1 MPSCS
6 SPSPSSRSEHS
17 IPLLSTSRI
26 FPTFS
31 AAPVA
36 GITVPGGAK
45 IVRSPARAFGAPQ
58 TTCTVAASPTST
70 MQTRNRSRVR
80 VRLGRHDPRRPE
92 RHQRRAGVL
101 HALHLERPIAESVS
115 VTRSTEASV
124 SRCERSHDH
133 ENFIAQTP
141 SCSDTG
147 LSGLVP

>member
-1 MPSCS
+1 MP
-6 SPSPSSRSEHS
+6 R
-17 IPLLSTSRI
+17 LSTSRI

-70 MQTRNRSRVR
+70 MQTRNRSAFGCGSADTIRAVR
-80 VRLGRHDPRRPE
+80 NGTSAAPAFSTPSTSS
-92 RHQRRAGVL
+92 
-101 HALHLERPIAESVS
+101 PIAESVS